1 MTVDEIKPNN
11 GIPQNQ
17 SSEGYMH
24 TDVIGAIN
32 QHTPS
37 YWRLALPA
45 LGARYVGRYA
55 TQFYKNYK
63 NDLDELKQNKIFDA
77 IAGIW
82 MLGITAFFAY
92 RTGKDMKGIFSE
104 AVGYELNKEPQDVTI
119 SDLLHSKNKAVVE
132 ARSKFI
138 SYNFVR
144 TAVNSAFF
152 ASFVPGVSQVAQTM
166 QKTSSV
172 DLGVG
177 ANGAYLTLEI
187 LGRGRTFFE
196 QVQSFVDL
204 KLSPKNLLGEQITA
218 SELMQLYQRNA
229 MDNDKENIFD
239 TKTHPEI
246 IRSSQVIFER
256 MAELMN
262 ETYLNRAYSQSYNFT
277 LPKFLYMVG
286 FDLIKPQE
294 IEKSLLYIEI
304 ANTLGMNV
312 LKEVVSEVKN
322 GADVQ
327 VLAQKYGVTINAV
340 KDTNEPASLSQD
352 THIKKYAESV
362 HSKNPGTLVEK
373 GDIGFV
379 GRIKEPQ
386 IGPALSN

>member
-144 TAVNSAFF
+144 F
-152 ASFVPGVSQVAQTM
+152 
-166 QKTSSV
+166 
-172 DLGVG
+172 L
-177 ANGAYLTLEI
+177 
-187 LGRGRTFFE
+187 
-196 QVQSFVDL
+196 L
-204 KLSPKNLLGEQITA
+204 KG
-218 SELMQLYQRNA
+218 
-229 MDNDKENIFD
+229 
-239 TKTHPEI
+239 
-246 IRSSQVIFER
+246 
-256 MAELMN
+256 
-262 ETYLNRAYSQSYNFT
+262 
-277 LPKFLYMVG
+277 
-286 FDLIKPQE
+286 
-294 IEKSLLYIEI
+294 
-304 ANTLGMNV
+304 
-312 LKEVVSEVKN
+312 
-322 GADVQ
+322 
-327 VLAQKYGVTINAV
+327 
-340 KDTNEPASLSQD
+340 TNEELS
-352 THIKKYAESV
+352 
-362 HSKNPGTLVEK
+362 
-373 GDIGFV
+373 
-379 GRIKEPQ
+379 
-386 IGPALSN
+386 